1 MTTHPK
7 YPHRRYDTGQLLRSL
22 VIAAIMLAV
31 LLALTSCGYPLT
43 ASLTYRFPDSGAK
56 AGLSVT
62 IPKARIVHPTK

>member
-1 MTTHPK
+1 MTTHPR
-7 YPHRRYDTGQLLRSL
+7 YPHPHLNTRSL
-22 VIAAIMLAV
+22 LGSFVVAGIMLAI